1 MASLT
6 LNKVEVRY
14 GDTVAVK
21 GIDLEVAEGEFV
33 TLLGPSGCGKTT
45 TLRTIAGLEQCTGGT
60 ISIGG
65 QVVAG
70 PNTHTPP
77 ERRDINMVFQTY
89 AVWPHMSVFEN
100 VAFGLKPKR
109 LAKSEITAR
118 VDQAL
123 ELVGLAQFASRYATD
138 LSGGQQQRVALA
150 RAVVTEPRL
159 LLFDEPLSNLD
170 ASLREQ
176 MRVEIRELHDR
187 VGKTAVYVTHDQ
199 SEAMVMSDRV
209 VLMDKGEIVQ
219 VGTPQDLYE
228 RPRTRF
234 AADFMGMSN
243 LWPARV
249 LEPGGA
255 HEPGVVELTGDDHGP
270 LRVRVAGVSGSRRDA
285 LGHLAVRPE
294 RLNVTRR
301 RSGPRRGRL
310 AREGRARRVPGRAGR
325 AADPAERRAA
335 RAGELP
341 PDLAA
346 GARPRGH
353 GRRRAGRLR
362 LGSRRRGAGRSRVRC
377 DRGARCGR
385 HAARR
390 GRRGHPPVTTREP
403 RTARSGA
410 PRAIGNARSGEGSWL
425 TKAS

>member
-270 LRVRVAGVSGSRRDA
+270 LRVRVAGVSGARRDA

-294 RLNVTRR
+294 RLNVTPAAAAVPGGDGWHGKVELVEYLGARVELR
-301 RSGPRRGRL
+301 IRLSDGRL
-310 AREGRARRVPGRAGR
+310 VQASSRPTLRLAPGHEVTVDAEPGDFVWVPGDGA
-325 AADPAERRAA
+325 PAVPE
-335 RAGELP
+335 
-341 PDLAA
+341 
-346 GARPRGH
+346 
-353 GRRRAGRLR
+353 
-362 LGSRRRGAGRSRVRC
+362 
-377 DRGARCGR
+377 
-385 HAARR
+385 
-390 GRRGHPPVTTREP
+390 
-403 RTARSGA
+403 SGA
-410 PRAIGNARSGEGSWL
+410 TAEHGAAATQLGEAVAATPR
-425 TKAS
+425 